1 MTMELRQLRY
11 FIAVA
16 DELHF
21 GRAAA
26 RLNIVQPALSM
37 QIKALEAHL
46 GVELLSRSRQH
57 VALTPIGTAFLQ
69 EARRT
74 IVQAEHAEAVG
85 RRAAKGE
92 IGILRIGY
100 IGSAPFSG
108 IMSKAIFSF
117 RQSFPEVEMRLDEL
131 SVPDQV
137 RRLKEETLDVGFVR
151 LPLASAVGIRAVV
164 LGRERV
170 IVAVPSSHPLAAR
183 STVASSELRDE
194 RLIMAAGQ
202 ENAGLASLVWR
213 ICASGGFEPTITQTV
228 SQIATAVSLVGA
240 GLGIALVPES
250 VAVMRTEAVVYRHL
264 SNIEDMSEIAVVTA
278 AADSTKIALNFLQC
292 AVAVSEGRSPD
303 HPRSL

>member
-37 QIKALEAHL
+37 QIKALEAHF
-46 GVELLSRSRQH
+46 GVELLSRTRQH
-57 VALTPIGTAFLQ
+57 VALTPIGTAFLL

-74 IVQAEHAEAVG
+74 IVQAEHTEAVG

-131 SVPDQV
+131 SVADQV
-137 RRLKEETLDVGFVR
+137 RRLKDETLDVGFVR
-151 LPLASAVGIRAVV
+151 LPLASAAGIRAMV
-164 LGRERV
+164 LGRERI
-170 IVAVPSSHPLAAR
+170 IVAVPSGHPFATR
-183 STVASSELRDE
+183 STVAVSELCDE
-194 RLIMAAGQ
+194 RLIMASGQ

-213 ICASGGFEPTITQTV
+213 ICANAGFEPTVTQTV
-228 SQIATAVSLVGA
+228 PQIATVISLVGA

-250 VAVMRTEAVVYRHL
+250 LAIIRTDAVAYRYL
-264 SNIEDMSEIAVVTA
+264 SDVDVMSEFAMVTA
-278 AADSTKIALNFLQC
+278 AGDQTGS
-292 AVAVSEGRSPD
+292 R
-303 HPRSL
+303 